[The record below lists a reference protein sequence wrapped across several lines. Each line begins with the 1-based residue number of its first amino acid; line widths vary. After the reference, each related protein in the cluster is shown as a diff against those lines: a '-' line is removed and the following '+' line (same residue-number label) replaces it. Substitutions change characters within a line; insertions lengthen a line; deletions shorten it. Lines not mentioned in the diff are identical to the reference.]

1 MPLIMCPQKSS
12 RGQSFAE
19 YALLLVLI
27 AVIVILVLGLTGRL
41 TANDLNANFISGSLA
56 QTAPGNVTVT
66 LAPLS
71 NQQILQDMYSRISNF
86 YQLHKS
92 WPRTWSPYNFTDVGL
107 NPADYSQAI
116 NGLYWSPHGSNIG
129 IANRSGD
136 AYEVYVKKLDGTM
149 LHLINGW
156 SIWCDVSTSVCY
168 YHTIAPGNEVDFSS
182 IVVTSN

>member
-1 MPLIMCPQKSS
+1 MLPIMCPQKSS

-19 YALLLVLI
+19 YVLLLVLI

-41 TANDLNANFISGSLA
+41 TASDLNVDFISGASRTT
-56 QTAPGNVTVT
+56 QDTITATP
-66 LAPLS
+66 APLS
-71 NQQILQDMYSRISNF
+71 NQQILQDINSRILNF
-86 YQLHKS
+86 YNLHNS

-107 NPADYSQAI
+107 NPTDYSQAI

-149 LHLINGW
+149 LHLVNGW
-156 SIWCDVSTSVCY
+156 SIWCDVPTSVCY